1 MLFKAYCIYQGFQM
15 TAACQ
20 GRLITQDTSFFAPR
34 AKLQIGC
41 QKGSGFWSSK
51 SSKIC
56 KCWKHTNIFWKNKQM
71 HVHEN
76 WWCYF
81 SVLDYGIFVFGFM
94 SLFGKSAYGAF
105 VFWFP
110 LLCGLAYGSFVFLF
124 PLLCDLAYGA
134 FVFWF
139 HFGVWWF
146 SLWGFCFLFQLT
158 A

>member
-1 MLFKAYCIYQGFQM
+1 
-15 TAACQ
+15 
-20 GRLITQDTSFFAPR
+20 
-34 AKLQIGC
+34 
-41 QKGSGFWSSK
+41 
-51 SSKIC
+51 
-56 KCWKHTNIFWKNKQM
+56 
-71 HVHEN
+71 
-76 WWCYF
+76 
-81 SVLDYGIFVFGFM
+81 M